1 MNFDISLPECSIL
14 WYDKNRE
21 RQETYAGAETAQ
33 MNEKKNNNIV
43 NTPYDDVFR
52 TLLNDCSSLIIPVI
66 NEIFSEHFHGDE
78 EIIFMPET
86 HFLNRQD
93 GVEEK
98 RITDSCFKIV
108 GKKEKKFLYECQST
122 ADNSML
128 VRIFE
133 YAAQIALDQ
142 GEIVGNTLKVE
153 IPHSAILFLRYN
165 TATPDKMAIE
175 MKTPGGT
182 VCFDVLVMKVGR
194 YGIDEIFEK
203 KLLFLIPFYIFSHE
217 SYFLEYNEDEE
228 KLEVLKSEYI
238 DIRNRLDGLLEAGQI
253 SAYTRKIIMEMSD
266 KVVENL
272 AQKYEN
278 VREGV
283 TSVMGGRVLEHEAK
297 TILREGW
304 QQGRKEG
311 RKEGEDYGVKKG
323 KLEQAKQTAFNLKAM
338 GMTNDS
344 IAKAVEVGI
353 SVIKEWFGEN

>member
-1 MNFDISLPECSIL
+1 MD
-14 WYDKNRE
+14 
-21 RQETYAGAETAQ
+21 
-33 MNEKKNNNIV
+33 EKKHSNIV

-66 NEIFSEHFHGDE
+66 SEIFHENFSGDE
-78 EIIFMPET
+78 KIVFMPET

-93 GVEEK
+93 GGEEK
-98 RITDSCFKIV
+98 RITDTSFKIV
-108 GKKEKKFLYECQST
+108 GKEEKKFLFECQST
-122 ADNSML
+122 ADSSML

-133 YAAQIALDQ
+133 YSTQIALDQ
-142 GEIVGNTLKVE
+142 GEIAGNILKVE
-153 IPHSAILFLRYN
+153 IPHSAVLFLRCN
-165 TATPDKMAIE
+165 ASTPDKMMIE

-182 VCFDVLVMKVGR
+182 ACFDVLVMKSQR

-217 SYFLEYNEDEE
+217 SRFVEYNEDKG
-228 KLEVLKSEYI
+228 KLEVLKAEYI
-238 DIRNRLDGLLEAGQI
+238 DIRNRLDGLLESGQI

-283 TSVMGGRVLEHEAK
+283 ASVMGGKVLEHEAK

-304 QQGRKEG
+304 KQGHREG
-311 RKEGEDYGVKKG
+311 RREGEDYGVRKG

-338 GMTNDS
+338 GMNNDS
-344 IAKAVEVGI
+344 IAKAVDVGV